1 MNHLTP
7 SGVSRL
13 GLTLVSPRRT
23 GVETSLD
30 TAGTSA
36 RATLLLPIAFLLAP
50 LALLAQGMDPAL
62 LTRPATDAWPT
73 YNGDYSGRR
82 FSTLNRI
89 NQSNVKH
96 MTLAWVYRA
105 IAGNIPGSI
114 VGGEGPDVPA
124 GGVAAAASGPGSM
137 TVKSTPLMVNGILY
151 FTMPDNVWAVDARSG
166 RQLWHYFWKT
176 RGGIHIGNRG
186 VGMYGAWLYFETPDN
201 YLVSLDARTGR
212 ERWHVEI
219 ADVKQ
224 EYFSTPAPIVIGNRV
239 MVGTGGDSL
248 DVPGFLESRDPET
261 GALQWKWWSE
271 PLKKGDPG
279 SETWPDEYAM
289 RHGGGMTWLPGTYDP
304 ELHLYYIG
312 TGNPNPVETGR
323 SRKGDN
329 LWTCSIVALN
339 VDSGKLAWYFQA
351 SPHDTHDWDAAQ
363 TPVLIDGMFNGRPRK
378 MLAQANRN
386 GYFFLLDRTNG
397 KNLATAPMIETMN
410 WSKGIDAKGQPIPD
424 PAKEATIDG
433 VLVSPNSGG
442 ATNWPPPSFDPETG
456 LFYVGTSETFSVF
469 YLTDTD
475 PHPEGYG
482 AVQRGAGS
490 YGGTLRAIDYK
501 TGKTVWSH
509 HYPNGGGAAGMLTTA
524 GKLLFTGDS
533 SQHLI
538 AYDPA
543 NGKILWHAGLGANVS
558 NGAETYLLDE
568 RQYLVVGA
576 GDSLYAFT
584 VEP

>member
-1 MNHLTP
+1 MN
-7 SGVSRL
+7 G
-13 GLTLVSPRRT
+13 
-23 GVETSLD
+23 
-30 TAGTSA
+30 
-36 RATLLLPIAFLLAP
+36 LLLRSAFLFTP
-50 LALLAQGMDPAL
+50 LALIAQGLDPSL

-82 FSTLNRI
+82 FSTLTQI

-96 MTLAWVYRA
+96 MQLGWVYRA
-105 IAGNIPGSI
+105 AAGNTPGSI
-114 VGGEGPDVPA
+114 VGGEGAEVPE
-124 GGVAAAASGPGSM
+124 GGVAAAASGPGS
-137 TVKSTPLMVNGILY
+137 TEIKSTPLMVNGVLY

-176 RGGIHIGNRG
+176 RGGIHVGNRG
-186 VGMYGAWLYFETPDN
+186 VGMYGNWLYFETPDD
-201 YLVSLDARTGR
+201 YLVSLDARTGK

-224 EYFSTPAPIVIGNRV
+224 EYFSTPAPIIIGTHII
-239 MVGTGGDSL
+239 VGTGGDSL
-248 DVPGFLESRDPET
+248 DVPGFLEARDPET

-279 SETWPDEYAM
+279 SQTWPDDYAM

-339 VDSGKLAWYFQA
+339 VDTGKLVWYFQP

-363 TPVLIDGMFNGRPRK
+363 TPILIDGEFNGQPRK

-397 KNLATAPMIETMN
+397 QHLATAPMIQTMN
-410 WSKGIDAKGQPIPD
+410 WSLGIDAKGQPIPN

-442 ATNWPPPSFDPETG
+442 ATNWPSPSFDPETG

-490 YGGTLRAIDYK
+490 FGGTLRAIDYK
-501 TGKTVWSH
+501 TGKTVWQH
-509 HYPNGGGAAGMLTTA
+509 HYPSGGGAAGMLTTA

-558 NGAETYLLDE
+558 NGPETYVLDQQ
-568 RQYLVVGA
+568 QYLVVGA

-584 VEP
+584 VE

>member
-1 MNHLTP
+1 MN
-7 SGVSRL
+7 R
-13 GLTLVSPRRT
+13 
-23 GVETSLD
+23 
-30 TAGTSA
+30 
-36 RATLLLPIAFLLAP
+36 LLLPSALILSQ
-50 LALLAQGMDPAL
+50 LALLAQGLDPAL
-62 LTRPATDAWPT
+62 LTRLPTDAWPT

-82 FSTLNRI
+82 FSTLDQI

-96 MTLAWVYRA
+96 MQLAWVYRA
-105 IAGNIPGSI
+105 AAGHTPGSV
-114 VGGEGPDVPA
+114 VGGEGAEVPD
-124 GGVAAAASGPGSM
+124 GGVAAAASGPGSNII
-137 TVKSTPLMVNGILY
+137 KSTPLMVNGILY
-151 FTMPDNVWAVDARSG
+151 FTMPDNVWAVDAHSG
-166 RQLWHYFWKT
+166 RELWHYFWKT

-186 VGMYGAWLYFETPDN
+186 VGMYGNWLFFETPDD
-201 YLVSLDARTGR
+201 YLVSLDARTGK

-224 EYFSTPAPIVIGNRV
+224 EYFSTPAPIIIGTHV

-279 SETWPDEYAM
+279 SETWPDDYAM

-339 VDSGKLAWYFQA
+339 VDTGKLVWYFQS

-363 TPVLIDGMFNGRPRK
+363 TPVLIDGEFNGQPRK

-397 KNLATAPMIETMN
+397 QNLATSPMIETMN
-410 WSKGIDAKGQPIPD
+410 WSLGIDAKGQPIPN
-424 PAKEATIDG
+424 PAKEATVDG

-442 ATNWPPPSFDPETG
+442 ATNWPSPSFDPDTG

-482 AVQRGAGS
+482 AVQRGVGS

-501 TGKTVWSH
+501 TGKTVWQH
-509 HYPNGGGAAGMLTTA
+509 HYPSGVGAAGMLSTA

-543 NGKILWHAGLGANVS
+543 NGKILCHAGLGANVS
-558 NGAETYLLDE
+558 NGPETYLLDE
-568 RQYLVVGA
+568 QQYLVVGA

-584 VEP
+584 VEQ

>member
-1 MNHLTP
+1 MK
-7 SGVSRL
+7 R
-13 GLTLVSPRRT
+13 
-23 GVETSLD
+23 
-30 TAGTSA
+30 
-36 RATLLLPIAFLLAP
+36 LLPIAFIFTP
-50 LALLAQGMDPAL
+50 LALLAQGLDPAL
-62 LTRPATDAWPT
+62 LTRPPTDAWPT
-73 YNGDYSGRR
+73 HNGDYSGRR
-82 FSTLNRI
+82 FSTLKQF
-89 NQSNVKH
+89 NQSNIKH
-96 MTLAWVYRA
+96 TQLAWVYRA
-105 IAGNIPGSI
+105 VAGNNPGSI
-114 VGGEGPDVPA
+114 VGGEGAEVPE
-124 GGVAAAASGPGSM
+124 GGIAAAASGPGS
-137 TVKSTPLMVNGILY
+137 TTIKSTPLMVNGVLY

-186 VGMYGAWLYFETPDN
+186 VGMYGNWLFFETPDD
-201 YLVSLDARTGR
+201 YLVSLDARTGK

-224 EYFSTPAPIVIGNRV
+224 EYFSTPAPIIIGNHV

-279 SETWPDEYAM
+279 SETWPDDYAM

-339 VDSGKLAWYFQA
+339 VDTGKLVWYFQP

-363 TPVLIDGMFNGRPRK
+363 TPVLIDGQFNGQPRK

-397 KNLATAPMIETMN
+397 QHLATAPMIETMN
-410 WSKGIDAKGQPIPD
+410 WSLGIDATGRPIPN
-424 PAKEATIDG
+424 PAKEATTDG

-442 ATNWPPPSFDPETG
+442 ATNWPSPSFDPDTG

-482 AVQRGAGS
+482 AVQRGVGS

-501 TGKTVWSH
+501 TGQTVWQH
-509 HYPNGGGAAGMLTTA
+509 HYPSGGAAGILTTA

-558 NGAETYLLDE
+558 NGPETYLLDE
-568 RQYLVVGA
+568 QQYLVVGA

-584 VEP
+584 VE